1 MRCIAACF
9 PGELTEQLMFAK
21 LSLIWWLW
29 RGIERVILSKK
40 LQEYSTGPDC
50 PETTGVSVLTEAC

>member
-1 MRCIAACF
+1 
-9 PGELTEQLMFAK
+9 MFAK